1 MSMMA
6 SLQRWINEVS
16 DSGSVAAEPDLRLAT
31 AVLLCEV
38 VRADYQV
45 EEVELQLMREQLSK
59 QFQLDGEQLDEL
71 MNLAREE
78 AESAVD
84 HHRFVRELRDHW
96 GYEQRVGLV
105 QQMWALSWSDGA
117 KDALEEHRIRAL
129 ADLLHVSHSDFVRTR
144 MVEQNRAAAE
154 GKERN

>member
-6 SLQRWINEVS
+6 SLQRWINEAVPERES
-16 DSGSVAAEPDLRLAT
+16 AESDLRLAT

-38 VRADYQV
+38 VRADYRI
-45 EEVELQLMREQLSK
+45 EAVELELMREQLQR
-59 QFQLDGEQLDEL
+59 QFQLSDEQLDEL
-71 MNLAREE
+71 MSMARQK
-78 AESAVD
+78 AENAVD

-96 GYEQRVGLV
+96 GYERRVDLV
-105 QQMWALSWSDGA
+105 QQMWALAWSDGD

-144 MVEQNRAAAE
+144 LVEQNRAAARPRD
-154 GKERN
+154 G

>member
-1 MSMMA
+1 MMA
-6 SLQRWINEVS
+6 SLQRWINEVA
-16 DSGSVAAEPDLRLAT
+16 VPEHEAAEPDLRLAT

-38 VRADYQV
+38 VRADYRI
-45 EEVELQLMREQLSK
+45 EEVELELMREQLQQ
-59 QFQLDGEQLDEL
+59 QFQLSGEQLDEL
-71 MNLAREE
+71 MSMARQE

-96 GYEQRVGLV
+96 GYDRRVDLI
-105 QQMWALSWSDGA
+105 QQMWALAWSDGD

-144 MVEQNRAAAE
+144 MVEQNRAAS
-154 GKERN
+154 RNSDD